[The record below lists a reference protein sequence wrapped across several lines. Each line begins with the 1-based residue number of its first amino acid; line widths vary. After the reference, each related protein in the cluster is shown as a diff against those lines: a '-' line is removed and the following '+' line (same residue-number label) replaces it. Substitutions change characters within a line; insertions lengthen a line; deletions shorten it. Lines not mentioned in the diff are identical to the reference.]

1 MCIRDR
7 SGKVTLNEVH
17 LNDTNTKIQ
26 EGGGNSARVQ
36 TNSGYIDIGPHNT
49 SYCHVNT
56 DRGRFYFNRKVIVDS
71 GEICSYDEDLV
82 LVRVEGSAHTMRLTT
97 SGATFSHNVTAY
109 SDARLKEDIQPIE
122 GALTTVRKLQGV
134 TYRRIDNQE
143 ENLGFIA
150 QQIESDCPEIAD
162 RVVGEMDDERKT
174 KHVNYANMVAL
185 LASAIQEQQA
195 TIDALAKRIEELEN
209 GSNEDN

>member
-1 MCIRDR
+1 
-7 SGKVTLNEVH
+7 
-17 LNDTNTKIQ
+17 
-26 EGGGNSARVQ
+26 
-36 TNSGYIDIGPHNT
+36 
-49 SYCHVNT
+49 
-56 DRGRFYFNRKVIVDS
+56 
-71 GEICSYDEDLV
+71 
-82 LVRVEGSAHTMRLTT
+82 MRLTT

-122 GALTTVRKLQGV
+122 GALATVRKLQGV